1 MTKRELE
8 KYFKDLKRVTESLD
22 FLRKKMWMERLRVGK
37 LLRIQENE
45 AKLLKGE
52 KPCYQQKKASKSK
65 SKTGFKFP

>member
-8 KYFKDLKRVTESLD
+8 KYFKDLKQVTESLD

-52 KPCYQQKKASKSK
+52 SYVASNKRKNS
-65 SKTGFKFP
+65 SSD